1 MTYNLC
7 LQIYSHIKTKHFVDQ
22 RNEPLFVHIIKILN
36 QTDIDDEKLSSLSE
50 IRSMY
55 IGELNNII
63 RNQNTH
69 DMFDKKYWKYNRK
82 SN

>member
-1 MTYNLC
+1 MVNNINKISKV
-7 LQIYSHIKTKHFVDQ
+7 IYLLDKHIM
-22 RNEPLFVHIIKILN
+22 KILN
-36 QTDIDDEKLSSLSE
+36 KTDIDDEKLSSLSE

-63 RNQNTH
+63 RNQNTRE
-69 DMFDKKYWKYNRK
+69 MFDKKYWKSYRK